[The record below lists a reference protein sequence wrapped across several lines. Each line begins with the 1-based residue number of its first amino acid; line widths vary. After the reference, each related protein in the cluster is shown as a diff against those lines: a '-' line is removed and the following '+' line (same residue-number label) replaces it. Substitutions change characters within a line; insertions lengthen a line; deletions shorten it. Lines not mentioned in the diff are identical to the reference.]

1 MAQRKTQKQRKT
13 QRKTQKQRKTQRA
26 QKGGGGDWLKEVKEA
41 HKELKRKDKDASLGD
56 AMKLASTRRKGN

>member
-13 QRKTQKQRKTQRA
+13 QRKTQKQKQR
-26 QKGGGGDWLKEVKEA
+26 GGGDWLNEVKEA

-56 AMKLASTRRKGN
+56 AMKLASSRRKNSKK